1 SHGLLRVWIGSL
13 VADSFMRVFIVFCV
27 AHRSAL
33 KRDAVSVVNEPVE
46 DAVGHSGITDLVVPL
61 SDGNLAGENRG
72 TRGITVITDFQE
84 VTALTVSQRSH
95 GPIIDKQDVDTSNT
109 VQEPAK
115 AAISTGDSEITK
127 QTRGADVKGSES
139 LADRFVSQ
147 STGNETLTDAARAG
161 DDEVLVATDPNRNR
175 TESGSVGGRDGGD
188 DDSRCPRRRHRF

>member
-1 SHGLLRVWIGSL
+1 MLSATVGSPIW
-13 VADSFMRVFIVFCV
+13 SC
-27 AHRSAL
+27 
-33 KRDAVSVVNEPVE
+33 
-46 DAVGHSGITDLVVPL
+46 PL

-127 QTRGADVKGSES
+127 QTRGADESES

-147 STGNETLTDAARAG
+147 STGNETLTDAPGQDRCR
-161 DDEVLVATDPNRNR
+161 VA
-175 TESGSVGGRDGGD
+175 S
-188 DDSRCPRRRHRF
+188 